1 MDRRRQ
7 KWSTKHYTENFRL
20 GNINPHKIGGGWV
33 DIVCSDRKI
42 SSLPSLVTYV
52 IGYIYYCLG
61 ANLCQSYGDRAV
73 NYTIQSGQSFFYNT
87 HFKVFTAKQNK

>member
-7 KWSTKHYTENFRL
+7 KWSTKHYTENFRI

-42 SSLPSLVTYV
+42 SSIILL
-52 IGYIYYCLG
+52 IRKMK
-61 ANLCQSYGDRAV
+61 YGMKSDHWGKTDWV
-73 NYTIQSGQSFFYNT
+73 
-87 HFKVFTAKQNK
+87 V